1 MPGDAGGPLMAPMGE
16 AGGDRG
22 AAGAAGS
29 GAEGGRPFRLE
40 SLRRRIISLPAL
52 VSLLVAGGFLL
63 FLVTRFDVDLAET
76 WAQVRGANPWLLAAA
91 FGVHYTTFLFRG
103 ARWRIL
109 LVEAAK
115 RDGGD
120 GVPVPGALYF
130 SQLVLLGWFVNSIG
144 WLRLGDAFRAYL
156 YQDDYG
162 AAFSGAIGTILSERV
177 LDAALV
183 VLLLLA
189 VSPFLLGVGD
199 DNVAWAV
206 VGIAAA
212 LAGGLLAVLAAML
225 WARGLVSR
233 LLPGWLAP
241 FYRRFHD
248 GAMSGRHRLPQTT
261 LLGLMGWMAEAGRKY
276 LVALAL
282 GFDLSP
288 ALIIFLTLASSLL
301 TLVPTP
307 GGVGAVES
315 GVAGLAVR
323 LSALGRESAAA
334 LVLADRFITYISTI
348 IVGAVVFAVRT
359 VFRRR
364 RAGS

>member
-1 MPGDAGGPLMAPMGE
+1 MAADGEGPAASVGGSAPEAARPAGMPG
-16 AGGDRG
+16 
-22 AAGAAGS
+22 
-29 GAEGGRPFRLE
+29 
-40 SLRRRIISLPAL
+40 LRRRIISLPAL

-76 WAQVRGANPWLLAAA
+76 WGQVRGANPWLLAAA
-91 FGVHYTTFLFRG
+91 FGVHYTTFIFRG
-103 ARWRIL
+103 ARWRL
-109 LVEAAK
+109 LLRQAAQS
-115 RDGGD
+115 DGAAA
-120 GVPVPGALYF
+120 PVPGVLYF

-156 YQDDYG
+156 YQDDYQ

-189 VSPFLLGVGD
+189 VSPFLLGLGD
-199 DNVAWAV
+199 DGVAWAV

-212 LAGGLLAVLAAML
+212 MAGALLTLLAAMA
-225 WARGLVSR
+225 WGQGLVAR
-233 LLPGWLAP
+233 YLPARLAP

-248 GAMSGRHRLPQTT
+248 GAMSGRRKLPQTT
-261 LLGLMGWMAEAGRKY
+261 LLGLLGWLAEAGRMY

-288 ALIIFLTLASSLL
+288 AVVIFLTLASSLL

-307 GGVGAVES
+307 GGIGAVES

-323 LSALGRESAAA
+323 LSALAKESATA

-348 IVGAVVFAVRT
+348 IIGAMVFALRSVL
-359 VFRRR
+359 RRR
-364 RAGS
+364 RPGASG

>member
-1 MPGDAGGPLMAPMGE
+1 MAGGSGGLLMAPMGDAGDGRA
-16 AGGDRG
+16 AGGD
-22 AAGAAGS
+22 A
-29 GAEGGRPFRLE
+29 GRPLRLE
-40 SLRRRIISLPAL
+40 ALRRRIISLPAL
-52 VSLLVAGGFLL
+52 VSLLVAGGFLV
-63 FLVTRFDVDLAET
+63 FLVTRFGVDLREI
-76 WAQVRGANPWLLAAA
+76 WAQVRGVDPWLLAAA
-91 FGVHYTTFLFRG
+91 FGVHYTTFFFRG

-109 LVEAAK
+109 LLEAAK
-115 RDGGD
+115 REGGD
-120 GVPVPGALYF
+120 GAPAPVPGVLYF

-276 LVALAL
+276 LVVQAL

-288 ALIIFLTLASSLL
+288 ALVIFLTLASSLL

-323 LSALGRESAAA
+323 LSALGQESATAM
-334 LVLADRFITYISTI
+334 VLADRFITYISTI
-348 IVGAVVFAVRT
+348 IVGAVVFAVRP